1 MICCGIRPQL
11 NELSIFDVELFDLYV
26 YNKASMIMIEHTL
39 NHVELTIIKR
49 QGQQKITFPKRD
61 ILFSCGRILDS

>member
-1 MICCGIRPQL
+1 MISCGIRQQL
-11 NELSIFDVELFDLYV
+11 NELSIFVVELFDLYV
-26 YNKASMIMIEHTL
+26 YDKASMIMIEHTL

-61 ILFSCGRILDS
+61 ISFSSGHI

>member
-1 MICCGIRPQL
+1 MICCDIRPQL

-49 QGQQKITFPKRD
+49 QGQQKIAFPKRD
-61 ILFSCGRILDS
+61 ILFSYDRILDS